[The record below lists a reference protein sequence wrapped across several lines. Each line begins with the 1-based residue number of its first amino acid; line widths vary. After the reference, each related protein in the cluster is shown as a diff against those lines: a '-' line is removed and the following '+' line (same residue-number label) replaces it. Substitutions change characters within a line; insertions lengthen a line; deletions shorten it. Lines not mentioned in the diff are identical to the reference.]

1 MKPYSQD
8 LRVRVLRAIDQGKM
22 QQEVA
27 EDLGVSLATIGRYLK
42 QRREVGHLS
51 PKEIPGRP
59 PKKAQPLE
67 EGLLPQLQAHPDSTF
82 QQHSDLWEQA
92 TGMQVS
98 RWTMGRAIR
107 RLGWTRKKK
116 SLEALEQDEEART
129 AWRELMGELE
139 PDRLVFLDEC
149 GSNIALTPLYARA
162 PRGERARG
170 RVPRNRKKNTT
181 LLASISLQGIGACM
195 MIAGS
200 ANASTF
206 ETYVQQVL
214 APELKKGQIVIM
226 DNLRAHKGAFVRQ
239 LIEGK
244 GCRLLFLPTYSPD
257 FSPIEEAFSKLK
269 TLLRRAQARTAEALE
284 EAIAQALLAITA
296 QDARGWFEHC
306 GYRSKPTP
314 LSA

>member
-27 EDLGVSLATIGRYLK
+27 ENLGVSLATIGRYLK

-67 EGLLPQLQAHPDSTF
+67 EGLRPQLQAHPDYTL

-92 TGMQVS
+92 TGMRVS

-107 RLGWTRKKK
+107 RMGWTRKKK
-116 SLEALEQDEEART
+116 SLEALEQDEEARA

-181 LLASISLQGIGACM
+181 LLSCISLQGIGASM
-195 MIAGS
+195 MITGS
-200 ANASTF
+200 ANASAF
-206 ETYVQQVL
+206 ETYVQEILV
-214 APELKKGQIVIM
+214 PELNAGQIVIM
-226 DNLRAHKGAFVRQ
+226 DNLRAHKGVHVRQ
-239 LIEGK
+239 LIEGR

-306 GYRSKPTP
+306 GYRSKPAP